1 MTLPS
6 KVQFVVKISKLCN
19 LRCRYCYE
27 FEQLGNSA
35 RMSLEELERI
45 YQNIS
50 GWYRALDPPATLEFV
65 WHGGEPILIP
75 PDVYWKTLEAQKRI
89 FGETPL
95 PIRNVIQT
103 NLTLLDDQRIH
114 LLRDGFDGV
123 GVSIDL
129 FGGLRVNAG
138 GVDSVKKALANM
150 DRLRAAGVDYGC
162 ITVLSKANLDS
173 VQKIVRF
180 YHQLKPAS
188 VRFLPLFDGA
198 TKDQNAGFEVTR
210 EEMLGGLKAI
220 FDELLALDSPLHV
233 EPIRQ
238 MINQVAHRHVPGASP
253 NRYDKRTWEP
263 VYVLD
268 LAGDLYSYADA
279 YQPEFCHVNL
289 LESPMETMATSA
301 GHLRAVESAE
311 ARLAAVCGKCR
322 FYGSCDGYAIG
333 EEEPRQKMSYGD
345 LDCVV
350 WKGMLEHIEA
360 RLLEQGVIDPVTRT
374 LRFER
379 AHTAFKHFENLPLQA
394 DVRVH
399 FPDAA
404 EEERAG
410 RLSLSSGTTQRV
422 EKPADGLSYLSA
434 AIVPRAPWRPP
445 TAEEAARLLAPRAP
459 ERWRV
464 GADVAVVRIPDDVIE
479 PMEQIFE
486 DFGTR
491 EKLDRER
498 YRDHSTH
505 PRWEHAYQLLIDH
518 LDRRFSIR
526 DHEPTVVR
534 LQTAP
539 PGMSTVTKDTV
550 VNSKDHAYVGLHLDT
565 WEKIAIEQRHTA
577 RNRICV
583 NLGREER
590 RFLFINLTLAKMF
603 EALGRDLTTNK
614 DYYGTDLG
622 HDFML
627 AYPSY
632 PVLRLTVKPR
642 EAYIAPTDN
651 LIHDGTSVD
660 KLYPDIALHIL
671 GYFGLAQEAVALPV
685 G

>member
-1 MTLPS
+1 MTPPR

-45 YQNIS
+45 YQNIA

-75 PDVYWKTLEAQKRI
+75 PDVLLEDSEGPEADLPATRQ
-89 FGETPL
+89 L

-103 NLTLLDDQRIH
+103 NLTILDDDRIQ

-123 GVSIDL
+123 GISIDL
-129 FGGLRVNAG
+129 FGGLRVRRRRCRLGEEGAG
-138 GVDSVKKALANM
+138 EHGSPARGRG
-150 DRLRAAGVDYGC
+150 RLRLHHGAVEG
-162 ITVLSKANLDS
+162 
-173 VQKIVRF
+173 QPRVR
-180 YHQLKPAS
+180 PED
-188 VRFLPLFDGA
+188 RPFLPPAQAGLGPLPSPVRWSHR
-198 TKDQNAGFEVTR
+198 DQNAGFEVTR

-253 NRYDKRTWEP
+253 NHYDKRTWEP

-289 LESPMETMATSA
+289 LESPMEAMAASP

-311 ARLAAVCGKCR
+311 ARLASVCGKCR

-350 WKGMLEHIEA
+350 WKGMLEYIEA
-360 RLLEQGVIDPVTRT
+360 RLLEQGAIDPVTRT
-374 LRFER
+374 LTFQR
-379 AHTAFKHFENLPLQA
+379 AHTAFKHFESMPLQA
-394 DVRVH
+394 DARVH

-404 EEERAG
+404 EQDSVDRM
-410 RLSLSSGTTQRV
+410 SLSSGTTQRV

-434 AIVPRAPWRPP
+434 AIVPRSPWRSP
-445 TAEEAARLLAPRAP
+445 TPEEAARLLGPRSP

-464 GADVAVVRIPDDVIE
+464 GADLAVIRVPDDVIE

-491 EKLDRER
+491 EKAR
-498 YRDHSTH
+498 
-505 PRWEHAYQLLIDH
+505 PR
-518 LDRRFSIR
+518 
-526 DHEPTVVR
+526 
-534 LQTAP
+534 
-539 PGMSTVTKDTV
+539 
-550 VNSKDHAYVGLHLDT
+550 
-565 WEKIAIEQRHTA
+565 
-577 RNRICV
+577 
-583 NLGREER
+583 
-590 RFLFINLTLAKMF
+590 
-603 EALGRDLTTNK
+603 
-614 DYYGTDLG
+614 
-622 HDFML
+622 
-627 AYPSY
+627 
-632 PVLRLTVKPR
+632 
-642 EAYIAPTDN
+642 
-651 LIHDGTSVD
+651 
-660 KLYPDIALHIL
+660 
-671 GYFGLAQEAVALPV
+671 ALPGPLDAPAMGARVQAARSTISMV
-685 G
+685 GSPSASTSRPWCASRPHLRG